1 VFVHM
6 EEGMQ
11 SSASAGS
18 TRTFQTGPIAATV
31 FAIPAAIIVVA
42 AAQGSSLPVLGGN
55 RGLLLGLWVVA
66 SIMCGYGIAAAK
78 ARFGTRGFLIGAPFG
93 IVATALVLSG
103 LFGWSLLLTP
113 IADAMRGSG
122 PQVSLARAAVVGV
135 GAIMAVKW
143 ALAWLTYL
151 PRR

>member
-1 VFVHM
+1 
-6 EEGMQ
+6 MQ
-11 SSASAGS
+11 SSAMVGS
-18 TRTFQTGPIAATV
+18 SRPFQTGPIAATV

-42 AAQGSSLPVLGGN
+42 AAQGSSLPVLGAN
-55 RGLLLGLWVVA
+55 RGLLLGLWVVG
-66 SIMCGYGIAAAK
+66 SVMCGYGIAAAK
-78 ARFGTRGFLIGAPFG
+78 ARFGARGFLIGAPFG

-103 LFGWSLLLTP
+103 LFGWSPLLTP

-143 ALAWLTYL
+143 SLAWLTYL